1 MKRRKI
7 EVVKRPSRREMVANE
22 SAGMKALRAY
32 TTALKL
38 GYHFWP
44 LANRSPRC
52 FRNLG
57 KIEDMREREKELIRR
72 LHELNRS
79 WAGEYP
85 TEEETRLAREET
97 MLKKEEKAREFI
109 IDEKPGVR

>member
-38 GYHFWP
+38 GYIIGIP
-44 LANRSPRC
+44 LITVLVVSV
-52 FRNLG
+52 
-57 KIEDMREREKELIRR
+57 I
-72 LHELNRS
+72 
-79 WAGEYP
+79 
-85 TEEETRLAREET
+85 
-97 MLKKEEKAREFI
+97 
-109 IDEKPGVR
+109 

>member
-1 MKRRKI
+1 
-7 EVVKRPSRREMVANE
+7 
-22 SAGMKALRAY
+22 
-32 TTALKL
+32 
-38 GYHFWP
+38 
-44 LANRSPRC
+44 
-52 FRNLG
+52 
-57 KIEDMREREKELIRR
+57 MREREKELIRR

-109 IDEKPGVR
+109 IDEKPGVRSTRKAAQKALEFVKSLEEEEVEEEEEEEEEEIEDVEEEEEEEEEDSGRDD